1 MTEKIIN
8 VHMFIRNAVQIK
20 NLDSS
25 LLITMNQFSQS
36 YMKYLEIIFPSSVI
50 FVVFSFQLH
59 IAAANG
65 YVEVLEFLLDNDAD
79 TEVVDKDGWKPIHAA
94 ACWGNVSVVKELFNF
109 LDVMAAVFCSKKL
122 TEISFLGMRK
132 MSFFRTPKVK
142 FIESSCCTKIHLS
155 LLFLVQSALL
165 GWFGD

>member
-1 MTEKIIN
+1 MI
-8 VHMFIRNAVQIK
+8 FI
-20 NLDSS
+20 
-25 LLITMNQFSQS
+25 
-36 YMKYLEIIFPSSVI
+36 
-50 FVVFSFQLH
+50 VFSFQLH

-79 TEVVDKDGWKPIHAA
+79 VEVVDKDGWKPIHAA

-109 LDVMAAVFCSKKL
+109 LDVMAAVFCPKK
-122 TEISFLGMRK
+122 TNRISFLGMRK

-142 FIESSCCTKIHLS
+142 FIESSCCMKIHFS

-165 GWFGD
+165 G

>member
-1 MTEKIIN
+1 MTKKIIN
-8 VHMFIRNAVQIK
+8 VHMFIRNAVQIE

-109 LDVMAAVFCSKKL
+109 LDVMAAVQKN
-122 TEISFLGMRK
+122 
-132 MSFFRTPKVK
+132 
-142 FIESSCCTKIHLS
+142 
-155 LLFLVQSALL
+155 
-165 GWFGD
+165 